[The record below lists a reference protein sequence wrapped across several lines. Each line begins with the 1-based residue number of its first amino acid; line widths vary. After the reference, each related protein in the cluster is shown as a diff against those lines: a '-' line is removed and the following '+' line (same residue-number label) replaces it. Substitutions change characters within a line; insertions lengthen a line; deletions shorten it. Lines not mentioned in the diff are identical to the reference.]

1 MKKTKLASGKA
12 KVTFELPPAITA
24 DDVVVCGDFNGW
36 GDEPTPLARRKDG
49 RFSTT
54 VTLAQNICNLG
65 GNVRLEE
72 YVGAVHTDIAFVSAN
87 DVVTWIG
94 QRFAGQPATST
105 CGQPT
110 QTVPTGGSVSSAPPA
125 TP

>member
-24 DDVVVCGDFNGW
+24 DDVVVCGDFNDW

-54 VTLAQNICNLG
+54 VTLAPGRYRFRYLVDGERWENDWSAD
-65 GNVRLEE
+65 E
-72 YVGAVHTDIAFVSAN
+72 YVANAYGSDDSVVS
-87 DVVTWIG
+87 V
-94 QRFAGQPATST
+94 
-105 CGQPT
+105 
-110 QTVPTGGSVSSAPPA
+110 
-125 TP
+125 